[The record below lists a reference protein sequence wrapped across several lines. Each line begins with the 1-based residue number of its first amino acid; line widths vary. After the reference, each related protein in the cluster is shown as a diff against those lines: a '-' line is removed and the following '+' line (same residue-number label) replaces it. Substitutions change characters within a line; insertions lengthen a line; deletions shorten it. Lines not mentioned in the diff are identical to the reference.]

1 MARFLERLGRGA
13 ARHHWIVLGVWI
25 LALVGIF
32 LGAKSADGAYS
43 DNFTIPGADSQHAID
58 LLESDFPAQNGVT
71 AQIVVEADTGT
82 LSDAANKKSIDEAL
96 KNVSELDSVESEPSL
111 TSAPDGEFKD
121 KIGFAQVQYSR
132 QIQDLPKDA
141 FKELEFATAPITA
154 NEDLTVSLGGELV
167 DFDNPPAAGHA
178 DEIGL
183 AFAVVILLFALGSV
197 IAMGLPIGTA
207 LLGLGAGIGTLSLL
221 SAFVNIGTVAPTLG
235 TMIGLGVGIDY
246 SLFILMRHRRN
257 LEDGMAMHDSIGM
270 AVATAGQAVLFAGT
284 TVIIALCGL
293 FLSGI
298 PYVGILGF
306 SAAIVVAV
314 MMIAA
319 LTLLP
324 ALMGLAG
331 SGVMRWHIPGI
342 GPRPKIAPS
351 TDTEG
356 EDIHRPSR
364 YAGFV
369 VRRPWFLL
377 VPILLILLVLALP
390 TRNMRL
396 GATDDG
402 SAPESS
408 IQRHAYD
415 TLAKGF
421 GPGFNGP
428 LLIAAELSGSD
439 GEKGAEAIQREV
451 SEVDGIDAFSKDVPI
466 QYSNTKDPDSSKAA
480 VVLAFPTTSPDSVA
494 TEDLIQKLRATTIP
508 EAVEGTGAQA
518 FVGGETAEFIDLG
531 RRIQSR
537 LPLFIGAVMG
547 LSLLLMLVVFRTVLG
562 AVAASLLNL
571 VSVVAAY
578 GIITSVFQENVGSSI
593 IGVDQSVPI
602 VSFVPLML
610 FAILFGLSMDYQVFF
625 LSGVR
630 EEYTRSNDAKAAVVF
645 GLGGSSRVI
654 VSAALIMFTVFGSF
668 VLNEVVTVKMFGLGL
683 AVAVLFDAL
692 IVLAVMPALMTVF
705 GRAGWWIPRW
715 LDRIL
720 PRMEIDAGSTTSRRS
735 PAESAPA

>member
-13 ARHHWIVLGVWI
+13 ARRHWIVLGVWI

-43 DNFTIPGADSQHAID
+43 DNFNIPGADSQHAID
-58 LLESDFPAQNGVT
+58 LLESDFPDQTGVT
-71 AQIVVEADTGT
+71 AQIVVEADDGT

-96 KNVSELDSVESEPSL
+96 KNVSELDGVESEPSL

-121 KIGFAQVQYSR
+121 KIGFAQVQYSKE
-132 QIQDLPKDA
+132 IQDLPKDA
-141 FKELEFATAPITA
+141 FKELELATAPITA

-167 DFDNPPAAGHA
+167 DFDNPPAAGNA

-183 AFAVVILLFALGSV
+183 AFAVIILLFALGSV

-293 FLSGI
+293 FLAGI

-306 SAAIVVAV
+306 SAAVVVAV

-351 TDTEG
+351 TDTE
-356 EDIHRPSR
+356 EDDIHRPSR

-377 VPILLILLVLALP
+377 VPILLVLLVLALP

-428 LLIAAELSGSD
+428 LLIAVELPGSD
-439 GEKGAEAIQREV
+439 GKKDAEAIQKAVLANKGVEDFPAPV
-451 SEVDGIDAFSKDVPI
+451 
-466 QYSNTKDPDSSKAA
+466 QYSNAKDPDSSKAA

-494 TEDLIQKLRATTIP
+494 TEDLIKKLRATTIP

-531 RRIQSR
+531 GRIQSR

-578 GIITSVFQENVGSSI
+578 GIITAVFQENVGSSI

-630 EEYTRSNDAKAAVVF
+630 EEFTRSNDAKAAVVF

-720 PRMEIDAGSTTSRRS
+720 PRMEIDAGSATSRRS
-735 PAESAPA
+735 RAESAPA